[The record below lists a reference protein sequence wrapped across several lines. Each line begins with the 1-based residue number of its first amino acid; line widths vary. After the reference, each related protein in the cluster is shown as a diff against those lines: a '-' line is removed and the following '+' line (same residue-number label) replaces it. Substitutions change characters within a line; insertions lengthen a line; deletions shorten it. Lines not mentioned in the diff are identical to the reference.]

1 MYSLSA
7 AKTETYEKGVDE
19 GRRQILADIAK
30 IVKDETDLH
39 GDVDGQWEAIGEG
52 VCEFLENEGY
62 L

>member
-19 GRRQILADIAK
+19 GRRQILADLAK
-30 IVKDETDLH
+30 IVKDENDLH
-39 GDVDGQWEAIGEG
+39 GDVDGQYEAIGEA
-52 VCEFLENEGY
+52 VCEYIENEGY

>member
-7 AKTETYEKGVDE
+7 VKTATYESGVDE

-30 IVKDETDLH
+30 IVHDNKNVDTTESETL
-39 GDVDGQWEAIGEG
+39 IGEA
-52 VCEFLENEGY
+52 VCEYLENEGY